1 MTRDRG
7 ARILLDCQYTHSKH
21 EVSHSVTADRDPIS
35 GQVVHHPAAAA
46 AGIFQVENIDS
57 GHDPQCRFPHRYRPV
72 VQRGSSQTKQHALA
86 VDAEIGVVVIDQL
99 AQFTSIRAAET
110 FF

>member
-1 MTRDRG
+1 LTSD
-7 ARILLDCQYTHSKH
+7 THALH

-57 GHDPQCRFPHRYRPV
+57 GHDPQCRFPHRYRPE
-72 VQRGSSQTKQHALA
+72 VQRGSSQTQQYALA
-86 VDAEIGVVVIDQL
+86 AADADIEVVVIDQL
-99 AQFTSIRAAET
+99 AQFTGIRAAET